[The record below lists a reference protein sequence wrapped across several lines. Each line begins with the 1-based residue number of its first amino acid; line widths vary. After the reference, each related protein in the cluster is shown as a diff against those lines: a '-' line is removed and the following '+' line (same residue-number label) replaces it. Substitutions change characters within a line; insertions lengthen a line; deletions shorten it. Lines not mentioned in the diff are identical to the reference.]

1 MKGLKPPVCRSETVE
16 ILGSISFICSSAL
29 KFCFQQLVVHSLIL
43 LMGCIYRCIFTTTV
57 YFAVSRLFFLQ
68 RLHFELSAVQSVS
81 ILKFSLN
88 LPPISA
94 TINHSLSSLVAD
106 TEALIAAVQTTLQ
119 AQGFENRLSERFGR
133 FL

>member
-1 MKGLKPPVCRSETVE
+1 MY
-16 ILGSISFICSSAL
+16 F
-29 KFCFQQLVVHSLIL
+29 
-43 LMGCIYRCIFTTTV
+43 YTTV

-88 LPPISA
+88 LPPVSA
-94 TINHSLSSLVAD
+94 TINYSLSSLVAD